1 MGGTKL
7 KNEIKKNSQIGDEE
21 KLQFYSFFHYL
32 REQGIIL
39 ALLFL
44 FIGFSIATPHFLKIT
59 NLFNVLRQVSLLG
72 IISVGMTMVI
82 ISGEIDLSV
91 GATYGMGAISCGL
104 LMQAGFPVWLSIVVA
119 VGVGT
124 LIGFLNGILVN
135 YVKIASFIVTLGM
148 LNVIRGSSLLLTNGL
163 PVFISPQTVSDPS
176 LQTFFFL
183 GQGKIFEIIPTMVI
197 FLLLILTL
205 GYLVVHRSLYGFY
218 LRAVGGNARAARAS
232 GINVESIKTLAF
244 ALLGTLAAFAGVL
257 NLSFLSS
264 VQGIVGSGLELDVI
278 AATVIGGTSLA
289 GGEGSI
295 IGTIVGV
302 LIIGILRNG
311 LVLLGVSPFWQTT
324 LIGGMII
331 GAAAIDAL
339 TRKSKI

>member
-1 MGGTKL
+1 L
-7 KNEIKKNSQIGDEE
+7 KNEVKKDSQTVDKGIPH
-21 KLQFYSFFHYL
+21 FNRFFHYL
-32 REQGIIL
+32 REQGIVL

-44 FIGFSIATPHFLKIT
+44 FVGFSIATPHFIKIT

-91 GATYGMGAISCGL
+91 GAIYGMAAVSCGL
-104 LMQAGFPVWLSIVVA
+104 LMKAEFSVWLSIIVA

-124 LIGFLNGILVN
+124 LIGFLNGVLVN

-148 LNVIRGSSLLLTNGL
+148 LNVVRGSSLLLTNGL
-163 PVFISPQTVSDPS
+163 PVFISSQTVSDPS
-176 LQTFFFL
+176 LQKFFFL
-183 GQGKIFEIIPTMVI
+183 GQGKILEIIPTMVI
-197 FLLLILTL
+197 FLLIILVL
-205 GYLVVHRSLYGFY
+205 GYLVVHHSLYGFY

-232 GINVESIKTLAF
+232 GINVESIKTAAF
-244 ALLGTLAAFAGVL
+244 ALVGALAALAGVL

-264 VQGIVGSGLELDVI
+264 VQGIVGTGLELDVI

-331 GAAAIDAL
+331 GAATVDAL
-339 TRKSKI
+339 TRRSKT